1 MTKIA
6 DLRAI
11 WSPNDNDALIS
22 KFNKIIRILSI
33 YYLKNEAILRIVS
46 SKKLINKGIHLE
58 IRRILIRKLQN
69 PQKFRD
75 LIWDLQ
81 ISNI

>member
-75 LIWDLQ
+75 LI
-81 ISNI
+81 